1 MNKILFK
8 SGFVMS
14 LNDKVGDVDGADVLV
29 EGAVIR
35 QVGKNIVADGAEV
48 VDATG
53 MLMMPGMADTHAHM
67 WETPFKGRIAE
78 GWGMEYF
85 TNIHPLVAF
94 FTPDDLYAAVY
105 AGAVEALASGT
116 TSILDYD
123 TCIRS
128 SEHADA
134 ALAALKASG
143 IRATFGYDLRGKDH
157 SGKSPLG
164 PSAARFK
171 DIERVNAKLAVGK
184 ESMIRMVICLSDL
197 NSESRNAVVKEI
209 EFARSIGC
217 RMTWHC
223 SKAGEISLLDRLGLL
238 GPDMLPAHGNY
249 TTDEDL
255 DSLSGVGGCLTTQ
268 PEAETYAGRR
278 SMSMVGRAHRRGVK
292 IALGIDVP
300 VIMNYGLLPQM
311 RLLFYLQRYI
321 DGLNERIEGH
331 FPVSRRPGTPTLSA
345 RDIVRCATTNGAEA
359 VGLSDTVGQI
369 APGFQADIV
378 LLDTRQF
385 GRAEGDPAA
394 HLINNCSAGDIQ
406 TVMVAGQFRKRDG
419 KMIGVDIAR
428 MLSAREAVRDRIYK
442 EAGEVPGKIKRG
454 YWHWGEG
461 EGA

>member
-1 MNKILFK
+1 MGKILFK
-8 SGFVMS
+8 NGFVMS
-14 LNDKVGDVDGADVLV
+14 LNDKVGDIDRADVLV
-29 EGAVIR
+29 EGDTIR
-35 QVGKNIVADGAEV
+35 QVSKNIAADGAEV
-48 VDATG
+48 VDAIG
-53 MLMMPGMADTHAHM
+53 MMVMPGMADTHAHM

-85 TNIHPLVAF
+85 TNIHPLVAY

-134 ALAALKASG
+134 ALAALKAAG

-157 SGKSPLG
+157 SGKSPLAPG
-164 PSAARFK
+164 AARFK
-171 DIERVNAKLAVGK
+171 DIERVKAKLAAEKGL
-184 ESMIRMVICLSDL
+184 IRMVICLSDF
-197 NSESRNAVVKEI
+197 NPESRNAVAKEI
-209 EFARSIGC
+209 EFSRSIGC

-223 SKAGEISLLDRLGLL
+223 NKAGEIALFERMGLL
-238 GPDMLPAHGNY
+238 GADMLPAHGNY

-255 DSLSGVGGCLTTQ
+255 DSLGSVGGCLTTQ

-292 IALGIDVP
+292 ICLGIDVP

-321 DGLNERIEGH
+321 DGLNERIEGQ

-345 RDIVRCATTNGAEA
+345 RDIVRCATTNCAEA
-359 VGLSDTVGQI
+359 VGLGAEVGQI

-394 HLINNCSAGDIQ
+394 HLVNNCSAGDIQ

-419 KMIGVDIAR
+419 KMVGVDIGK
-428 MLSAREAVRDRIYK
+428 MLSAREAARDRIYK

-461 EGA
+461 DGD